1 MNIRIVKKWHFSSLM
16 TTMVNYFQTGSIENT
31 VCKVTSSLIANQRK
45 MFPSCAVAIFVVQAR
60 KFGHLGRK
68 YCDEVI

>member
-1 MNIRIVKKWHFSSLM
+1 MNIRIVKKWPFSSLM

-45 MFPSCAVAIFVVQAR
+45 MFRVAQWQYLLYRQENSAILEESIVMS
-60 KFGHLGRK
+60 
-68 YCDEVI
+68 